1 MEQSVSTRGV
11 GMQYGLIAGVV
22 MIIYSMILQLTGL
35 ALETWAAWISYIFLA
50 VIIYLGH
57 NKFKEGGDGFMSFG
71 QGLGIGFWISL
82 VGGLISSVFSFIY
95 FTFIDSSFI
104 DQMMEKARYDMEEA
118 GNTDAQIEMAMEWTS
133 KIMSPAGL
141 FIMGIVGILF
151 MGFIISLIVSAITKK
166 TNPQLEV

>member
-35 ALETWAAWISYIFLA
+35 ALESWAAWISYIFLA

-57 NKFKEGGDGFMSFG
+57 NKFKEGSDGFMTFG

-118 GNTDAQIEMAMEWTS
+118 GNSEAQIEMAMEWTS
-133 KIMSPAGL
+133 KIMSPGGL